1 MTTYH
6 LGVVQGMIWY
16 RLPWLLNH
24 VWAEQCSELSS
35 QFRAK
40 LAVGGLAHDWGG
52 LAHGLGLS
60 SHGSGLSLQLEA
72 QLVVWGLTHAWGLS
86 SKYGAQL
93 TVQSSVHGSGLSSR
107 FEPTQLKSLNCD
119 LEINTPG
126 LVSDRVEL
134 DVTFALLEML
144 TRVSSRL
151 VHKAGVW
158 FTKATFSAQFSQG
171 RAKRSSRLPWFSS
184 SLAQSLLTNP
194 EVLSDKNPQN
204 K

>member
-40 LAVGGLAHDWGG
+40 LAVGGLAHDWGAQLMVWDLAHTVPG
-52 LAHGLGLS
+52 LADS
-60 SHGSGLSLQLEA
+60 WGLSLQLEA

-134 DVTFALLEML
+134 DVTFALLEPYFL
-144 TRVSSRL
+144 CPAQNADSGIQPSGSLGRRL
-151 VHKAGVW
+151 VH
-158 FTKATFSAQFSQG
+158 
-171 RAKRSSRLPWFSS
+171 
-184 SLAQSLLTNP
+184 
-194 EVLSDKNPQN
+194 
-204 K
+204 

>member
-35 QFRAK
+35 QLGAQ
-40 LAVGGLAHDWGG
+40 LTIG
-52 LAHGLGLS
+52 GLS
-60 SHGSGLSLQLEA
+60 SWFGTQLTVPGLADSWGLSLQLEA

-134 DVTFALLEML
+134 DVTFALLEPYFL
-144 TRVSSRL
+144 CPAQNADSGIQPSGSLGRRL
-151 VHKAGVW
+151 VH
-158 FTKATFSAQFSQG
+158 
-171 RAKRSSRLPWFSS
+171 
-184 SLAQSLLTNP
+184 
-194 EVLSDKNPQN
+194 
-204 K
+204 

>member
-35 QFRAK
+35 QFRAQ
-40 LAVGGLAHDWGG
+40 LAVGVQLTIGGLGSWFGTQLTRFRAQLTVGGLACGWR
-52 LAHGLGLS
+52 
-60 SHGSGLSLQLEA
+60 
-72 QLVVWGLTHAWGLS
+72 LS

-93 TVQSSVHGSGLSSR
+93 TVQSSVHSSGLSSR

-134 DVTFALLEML
+134 DVTFALLEPYFL
-144 TRVSSRL
+144 CPAQNADSGIQPSGSLGRRL
-151 VHKAGVW
+151 VH
-158 FTKATFSAQFSQG
+158 
-171 RAKRSSRLPWFSS
+171 
-184 SLAQSLLTNP
+184 
-194 EVLSDKNPQN
+194 
-204 K
+204 

>member
-35 QFRAK
+35 QLGAQLTIGGAQLMVWD
-40 LAVGGLAHDWGG
+40 LAHTVPGLADSWR
-52 LAHGLGLS
+52 
-60 SHGSGLSLQLEA
+60 LSLRLEA

-93 TVQSSVHGSGLSSR
+93 TVQSSVHSSGLSSR

-134 DVTFALLEML
+134 DVTFALLEPFFL
-144 TRVSSRL
+144 CPAQNADWGIQPSGSQGRRL
-151 VHKAGVW
+151 VH
-158 FTKATFSAQFSQG
+158 
-171 RAKRSSRLPWFSS
+171 
-184 SLAQSLLTNP
+184 
-194 EVLSDKNPQN
+194 
-204 K
+204 